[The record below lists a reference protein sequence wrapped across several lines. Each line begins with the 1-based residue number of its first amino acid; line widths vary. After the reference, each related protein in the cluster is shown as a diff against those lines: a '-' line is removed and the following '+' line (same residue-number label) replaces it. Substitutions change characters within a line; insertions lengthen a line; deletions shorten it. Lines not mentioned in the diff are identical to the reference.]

1 MLGSVNAQVKEAE
14 KSAVLMEVAVYLE
27 GHSKSRQT
35 LLQGAKGPTAKDL
48 GTGFQAEGAVCAKAV
63 RE

>member
-1 MLGSVNAQVKEAE
+1 MKEAE
-14 KSAVLMEVAVYLE
+14 KSAVLMEGAVYLE

-35 LLQGAKGPTAKDL
+35 LLQGAKGPTAEDP
-48 GTGFQAEGAVCAKAV
+48 GTGFQAEGAARAKAV